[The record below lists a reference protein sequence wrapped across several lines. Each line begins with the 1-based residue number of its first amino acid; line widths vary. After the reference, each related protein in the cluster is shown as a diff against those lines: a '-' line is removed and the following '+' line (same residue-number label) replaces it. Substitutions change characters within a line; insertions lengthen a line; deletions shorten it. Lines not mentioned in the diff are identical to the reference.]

1 MISEDLVEELD
12 LMILK
17 LEEEF
22 MDGTTKELL
31 LNGLFINGSLLMI
44 ELNGIQLELIL
55 FSPTF
60 QTF

>member
-1 MISEDLVEELD
+1 
-12 LMILK
+12 MILK

-22 MDGTTKELL
+22 MDGTTKEPL
-31 LNGLFINGSLLMI
+31 LNGLFTNGSLLMI